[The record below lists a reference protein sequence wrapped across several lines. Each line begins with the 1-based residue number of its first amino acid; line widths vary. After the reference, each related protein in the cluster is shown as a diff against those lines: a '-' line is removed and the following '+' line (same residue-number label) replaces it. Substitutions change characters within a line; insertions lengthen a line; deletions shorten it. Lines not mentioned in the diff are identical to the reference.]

1 VKKRNITVWVISF
14 GTAPNPVMQACAGTS
29 RYFVASDAAELQQA
43 FSTIAQRMGDL
54 RVTR

>member
-1 VKKRNITVWVISF
+1 VWVISF
-14 GTAPNPVMQACAGTS
+14 GTAPNPVMQACAGTG
-29 RYFVASDAAELQQA
+29 RYFVAADAAQLQQA